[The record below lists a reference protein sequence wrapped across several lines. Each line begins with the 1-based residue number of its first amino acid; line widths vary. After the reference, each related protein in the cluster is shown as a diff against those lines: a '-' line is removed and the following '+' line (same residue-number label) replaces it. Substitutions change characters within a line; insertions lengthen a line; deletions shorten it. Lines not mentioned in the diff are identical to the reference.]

1 MGSAVLVT
9 SSFSC
14 LLLLESIDLLKFNL
28 SVFIFLMKLLR
39 RTLPIYMES
48 FTLLFGFLYFVYGVF
63 LLLLGSSLAH
73 GE

>member
-39 RTLPIYMES
+39 RTLPIYMQS
-48 FTLLFGFLYFVYGVF
+48 FTLLFVFLYFVYGVF